1 MEHFRSA
8 YWEILPAIESDRA
21 PGIVY
26 TAPMA
31 EKSKTDLRT
40 ELHRTL
46 NNACRKWG
54 AREIRL
60 RYLPKPSLNR
70 WIAEALI
77 HHHRVIEKIRA
88 DIPAGELTL
97 QDMDSFNDQPIARGL
112 GDTVNDAIKTMSPLQ
127 WRAPRNE

>member
-1 MEHFRSA
+1 VRQ
-8 YWEILPAIESDRA
+8 ESC
-21 PGIVY
+21 
-26 TAPMA
+26 TLWQWLK
-31 EKSKTDLRT
+31 KSKPDLST

-46 NNACRKWG
+46 NTACRKWG

-70 WIAEALI
+70 WISEALI
-77 HHHRVIEKIRA
+77 DHHRVIEKIRA

-112 GDTVNDAIKTMSPLQ
+112 GDTATDAIKAMSPLQ
-127 WRAPRNE
+127 WRAPRRG

>member
-1 MEHFRSA
+1 
-8 YWEILPAIESDRA
+8 
-21 PGIVY
+21 
-26 TAPMA
+26 MA
-31 EKSKTDLRT
+31 EKREPDPNA

-77 HHHRVIEKIRA
+77 DHHRVIEKIRA

-97 QDMDSFNDQPIARGL
+97 QNMESFNDQPI
-112 GDTVNDAIKTMSPLQ
+112 
-127 WRAPRNE
+127 RAGWVIRRSTRSKPCRPCNGERREMGKG

>member
-1 MEHFRSA
+1 MGN
-8 YWEILPAIESDRA
+8 PTAIQGDKA

-26 TAPMA
+26 TAPMP
-31 EKSKTDLRT
+31 EKSKPDLST

-60 RYLPKPSLNR
+60 RYLPKPSINR

-77 HHHRVIEKIRA
+77 DHHRVIEKIRA
-88 DIPAGELTL
+88 DIPAGELSL

-112 GDTVNDAIKTMSPLQ
+112 GDRVNDAIKTMSPLQ
-127 WRAPRNE
+127 WRAPRHG